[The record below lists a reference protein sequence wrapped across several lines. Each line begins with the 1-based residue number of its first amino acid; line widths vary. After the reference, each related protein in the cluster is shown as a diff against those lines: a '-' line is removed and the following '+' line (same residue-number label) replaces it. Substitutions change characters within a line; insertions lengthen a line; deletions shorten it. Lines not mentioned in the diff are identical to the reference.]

1 MELNEK
7 AKVTAIYQEL
17 SKVDASEP
25 NKLVSTLENS
35 AKLAVKTINN
45 HTSNDEHIK
54 TSVFNFSHM
63 NEQYRRLSL
72 QQMKIVDSVQ
82 MLAKKVESLGYEK
95 PSQDNWLSK
104 TLSNYQRGYLEND
117 IFTEA
122 AGALVWIAAKA
133 VQKIFFESDKD
144 KQQQEAHQ
152 LKKDIGKM
160 TKVLGVELS
169 RLHQDTKLEQRH
181 EQMSQAIGKA
191 QQLEQRGQQK
201 EADKLIV
208 NAYNNLSSTAKKEY
222 GLYEPRPE
230 HQKIIFQAQ
239 SREKLRHEAEA
250 RTQNQLNSD
259 QVKERDKS
267 KSIER

>member
-17 SKVDASEP
+17 NKVDASEP

-35 AKLAVKTINN
+35 AKLAVKNIN
-45 HTSNDEHIK
+45 HRISSDEDIK

-63 NEQYRRLSL
+63 NEQYRRLSQ

-122 AGALVWIAAKA
+122 AGALVWMAAKA
-133 VQKIFFESDKD
+133 VQKIFFESDKG

-181 EQMSQAIGKA
+181 EQMSQAIGNA

-239 SREKLRHEAEA
+239 SREKLRHEA
-250 RTQNQLNSD
+250 RTQNQLSSE